1 MADSITLTR
10 DGISATVRVGDVV
23 PIVGGGTGRVSDID
37 TRMAESGAV
46 RLVLSGNVPGAT
58 SSWFY
63 LDGRSN
69 VECFGVPAIDI
80 AALARAA
87 AAPSPDVAA
96 IEEAAYKRGWNDRE
110 DDLIAGVERIV
121 PPEHRQPAAP
131 SEAALRA
138 LVEKWRTEA
147 KGIDAFPYG
156 GRAYALEQA
165 AADLAAL
172 LDGGKRG

>member
-1 MADSITLTR
+1 MADLDLSPEAL
-10 DGISATVRVGDVV
+10 AKW
-23 PIVGGGTGRVSDID
+23 
-37 TRMAESGAV
+37 AESEADYK
-46 RLVLSGNVPGAT
+46 RTWLRNPRRHVLGE
-58 SSWFY
+58 F
-63 LDGRSN
+63 RSDA
-69 VECFGVPAIDI
+69 EHLEAL

-121 PPEHRQPAAP
+121 PPEHRQPAAL

-138 LVEKWRTEA
+138 LVEQWRDQAHNLASAARHKQYSDRMALEVRAEA
-147 KGIDAFPYG
+147 KADC
-156 GRAYALEQA
+156 

-172 LDGGKRG
+172 LVGGAGGEA